1 MYRSGEELYERI
13 PHVLRAD
20 PTLSEHMSGRPDE
33 TDVAPSPSSVRSLR
47 GKGLNPLQAFPSPGI
62 DGCRVKVT
70 TAEHSASGRS

>member
-20 PTLSEHMSGRPDE
+20 PTLSERMSGRPDE

-47 GKGLNPLQAFPSPGI
+47 GKGSTRSRRSLHP
-62 DGCRVKVT
+62 
-70 TAEHSASGRS
+70 ASMGAG